1 MALEKHLA
9 ELKSVKGY
17 QASGVMLYT
26 GDLLAY
32 DTVAPNIDLA
42 LVGATFNDVFRTAHE
57 VCDKIGLEAAHEMVL
72 HTPRGTIVMLCSG
85 PKAKAHFHM
94 ITILTSDGN
103 QALAKM
109 QMEKAVPGITSEI
122 A

>member
-1 MALEKHLA
+1 MAIEQHLS
-9 ELKSVKGY
+9 EIKTVKGY
-17 QASGVMLYT
+17 QACGVMHFA

-32 DTVAPNIDLA
+32 DSVAPNIDLA

-57 VCDKIGLEAAHEMVL
+57 VCEKIGLEAAREMVL
-72 HTPRGTIVMLCSG
+72 LTPRGTIVMLCSG
-85 PKAKAHFHM
+85 TKAKAHFHM

-109 QMEKAVPGITSEI
+109 QMEKSVPGITGEL

>member
-1 MALEKHLA
+1 MAMEKHLA
-9 ELKSVKGY
+9 DIKTVKGY
-17 QASGVMLYT
+17 QASGVMHFT
-26 GDLLAY
+26 GELLAS
-32 DTVAPNIDLA
+32 DSVASNIDLG

-57 VCDKIGLEAAHEMVL
+57 VCDKIGLESAHEMVL
-72 HTPRGTIVMLCSG
+72 ITPRGIVVMLCSG
-85 PKAKAHFHM
+85 AKSKTHFHI

-109 QMEKAVPGITSEI
+109 QMEKAVPGLAAEL